1 MKASDKDNRL
11 DLAISRTAPRPGP
24 AADFGQWQQ
33 AHPEALAALKAGAH
47 RQPRSVR
54 LLLLTRVAALLLLT
68 LAVGIAIGRLSSKQ
82 QFDVERLRTDLETS
96 LKVSITEAVRQDLA
110 QEMEWRMAQYA
121 TQTLAASKA
130 ITGQRISEL
139 SQSMA
144 TARWMDRQRV
154 VSALEQVEVNRLR
167 DAAQLGLGL
176 AALATPSNE
185 IRIRGTQ

>member
-130 ITGQRISEL
+130 ITDQRISEL

>member
-110 QEMEWRMAQYA
+110 QEMEWRMARYA